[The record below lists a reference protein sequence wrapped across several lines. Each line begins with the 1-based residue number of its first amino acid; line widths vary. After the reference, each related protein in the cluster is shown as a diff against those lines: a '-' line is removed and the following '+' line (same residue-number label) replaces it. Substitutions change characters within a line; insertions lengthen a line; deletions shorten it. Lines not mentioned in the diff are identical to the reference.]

1 MTDQGREAEAAG
13 ERRAGSVN
21 PAEGWGWETGIN
33 GWEIIPG
40 LTEQNSKLRKKSVF
54 HSATV
59 NWNAHYPP
67 PKSKILIVL

>member
-21 PAEGWGWETGIN
+21 PAEGWGWGTGIN

-40 LTEQNSKLRKKSVF
+40 LTEQNSEKKVYF
-54 HSATV
+54 TV
-59 NWNAHYPP
+59 QQLTGTHTTPP